1 MWHTSGRCGVVVA
14 VCDRVFRPLLSS
26 RPPAWAV
33 FRRLVRGG
41 GVGQPITA
49 HSRVLIAVA
58 ADWPRASPCRHSGRA
73 RRSRRGS
80 YTRWWSTLRW
90 RRSSSDA
97 VLVVVVEATSSSR
110 RHRRHWWSCRRCPTG
125 PWWCRRR
132 RRSAYRARL
141 SWWRRRGTS
150 RGRACRVPSHRER
163 MSSGRATRG
172 CRGRWRRW
180 GWRAGSSAR
189 SGAGT

>member
-1 MWHTSGRCGVVVA
+1 MWHISGCGVVA
-14 VCDRVFRPLLSS
+14 VCSVFVRSFLSFPPFPLSS
-26 RPPAWAV
+26 PC
-33 FRRLVRGG
+33 RGG
-41 GVGQPITA
+41 GGGAPISASLTRT
-49 HSRVLIAVA
+49 HRVV
-58 ADWPRASPCRHSGRA
+58 ADWPRASPCQPSGRA
-73 RRSRRGS
+73 RPSRRGS
-80 YTRWWSTLRW
+80 YTRWWSTSRW

-97 VLVVVVEATSSSR
+97 VSVVVVEATSSSR

-132 RRSAYRARL
+132 RKSASRARM

-150 RGRACRVPSHRER
+150 RGRACRVSHRER
-163 MSSGRATRG
+163 TSSGRATRG

-180 GWRAGSSAR
+180 GWRAASSAR